1 MCNTDC
7 KGSPDSC
14 ISEQLYTA
22 MADELVSGGY
32 RDAGSAPLPPGPP
45 AVCLP
50 PTLPPLALAG
60 RPRRAAS

>member
-32 RDAGSAPLPPGPP
+32 RDAGSAPLAPLHAHAAP
-45 AVCLP
+45 LP
-50 PTLPPLALAG
+50 
-60 RPRRAAS
+60 SD

>member
-22 MADELVSGGY
+22 MADELEGLRSEHSRG
-32 RDAGSAPLPPGPP
+32 AKQSSNPW
-45 AVCLP
+45 
-50 PTLPPLALAG
+50 
-60 RPRRAAS
+60 